1 MRNISSLFIN
11 RPIGTSLLGALIILA
26 GILAFKLLPVSQ
38 LPQIEFPTIVVQ
50 AALPGANPTIMAS
63 SVTTPLERQLG
74 KISGVSEMT
83 STSGSGSSRIVLQFD
98 LSRKID
104 GAANDVQAAINASLN
119 QLPKELPA
127 VPTYRKVNP
136 ADAPIMILSLTSD
149 TLKKE
154 QIYDAA
160 SSILQQKISQ
170 IEGVGQVNIGGS
182 SLPSI
187 RIDLNPHLLN
197 HYGISLENVTQVIN
211 QAHSITPKG
220 LFEDDLK
227 SYQIETSPQIFSSHQ
242 YNPLI
247 ISYKNNSYVTL
258 KDIAKVYDSVEDLKN
273 MGYADG
279 KPAVI
284 LIIFKEPGKNV
295 IETVDR
301 IQKEIPQLKSLIHKD
316 IDLTVSLDR
325 TLTIRAS
332 LFDVEKTLL
341 ISIILV
347 ILIVFLFFKD
357 INATIIPC
365 IAIPLSLLGTFI
377 IMFLLGY
384 SLDNLSLMALT
395 IATGFVVDDAIVVLE
410 NINRHIELGKTPF
423 QASLIGAKE
432 VVFTIIS
439 ISISLVAVFIPL
451 LFMDGI
457 VGRFFREFS
466 ITLSIA
472 IIVSLFVSIIFTPT
486 MCSKML
492 KNSRSQNY
500 KINMLSKIYE
510 KSLFWSINHKK
521 TIILVTLLTIFTSV
535 YLYKETPKGFFPQQ
549 DTGRIIGAIQ
559 TDQNI
564 SFINLQKKFTKF
576 IDIIKQ
582 DEAIEHVVG
591 YVGGSSANSG
601 NVFISLKPLK
611 DRKVS
616 SDLVIKRLRQ
626 KLSTLPAAKIF
637 LQSAQDIVIGGR
649 QGGAQFQFS
658 LSADNLTELKKWTQI
673 LTKELATLPGI
684 ADINNNQKENGLE
697 LFININNQKKSEF
710 NISNNSINKYLY
722 SYFGQKAVATIYKNL
737 NQYRIIMEVD
747 PKFADN
753 TKIID
758 GVYINNSKNTLVPL
772 NSFSQ
777 HHVTNSLLSINHQ
790 SSFPS
795 TTLYFNLL
803 PGISL
808 GNIVNQINDSVKTLN
823 LPPTVQ
829 ASFQGSAKEFQKSLD
844 NQPILILSAI
854 VTVYII
860 LGILYES
867 FIHPITILST
877 LPSASVG
884 ALIALYIT
892 KTDLNLIALV
902 GIILLIGIVKK
913 NAIMMIDFAINVQK
927 DNAISS
933 SDAIFKSALL
943 RFRPIMMT
951 TLAAVL
957 GAVPLAFGE
966 GVGSEFRKPLGIT
979 IIGGLLFS
987 QLLTLYT
994 TPIIYIYF
1002 DKLSE
1007 WFKKNKPKV
1016 LGNNYEK

>member
-227 SYQIETSPQIFSSHQ
+227 SYQIETYPQIFSSHQ

-549 DTGRIIGAIQ
+549 DTGRIVGTIQ

-1002 DKLSE
+1002 DKLSD
-1007 WFKKNKPKV
+1007 WFKNNKQQF
-1016 LGNNYEK
+1016 

>member
-220 LFEDDLK
+220 LFEDDIK
-227 SYQIETSPQIFSSHQ
+227 SYQIETYPQIFSSHQ

>member
-1 MRNISSLFIN
+1 
-11 RPIGTSLLGALIILA
+11 
-26 GILAFKLLPVSQ
+26 
-38 LPQIEFPTIVVQ
+38 
-50 AALPGANPTIMAS
+50 
-63 SVTTPLERQLG
+63 
-74 KISGVSEMT
+74 
-83 STSGSGSSRIVLQFD
+83 
-98 LSRKID
+98 
-104 GAANDVQAAINASLN
+104 
-119 QLPKELPA
+119 
-127 VPTYRKVNP
+127 
-136 ADAPIMILSLTSD
+136 
-149 TLKKE
+149 
-154 QIYDAA
+154 
-160 SSILQQKISQ
+160 
-170 IEGVGQVNIGGS
+170 
-182 SLPSI
+182 
-187 RIDLNPHLLN
+187 
-197 HYGISLENVTQVIN
+197 
-211 QAHSITPKG
+211 
-220 LFEDDLK
+220 
-227 SYQIETSPQIFSSHQ
+227 
-242 YNPLI
+242 
-247 ISYKNNSYVTL
+247 
-258 KDIAKVYDSVEDLKN
+258 
-273 MGYADG
+273 
-279 KPAVI
+279 
-284 LIIFKEPGKNV
+284 
-295 IETVDR
+295 
-301 IQKEIPQLKSLIHKD
+301 
-316 IDLTVSLDR
+316 
-325 TLTIRAS
+325 
-332 LFDVEKTLL
+332 
-341 ISIILV
+341 
-347 ILIVFLFFKD
+347 
-357 INATIIPC
+357 
-365 IAIPLSLLGTFI
+365 
-377 IMFLLGY
+377 
-384 SLDNLSLMALT
+384 
-395 IATGFVVDDAIVVLE
+395 
-410 NINRHIELGKTPF
+410 
-423 QASLIGAKE
+423 
-432 VVFTIIS
+432 
-439 ISISLVAVFIPL
+439 
-451 LFMDGI
+451 
-457 VGRFFREFS
+457 
-466 ITLSIA
+466 
-472 IIVSLFVSIIFTPT
+472 
-486 MCSKML
+486 ML
-492 KNSRSQNY
+492 KNSQTQNH
-500 KINMLSKIYE
+500 KKNILSKIYE
-510 KSLFWSINHKK
+510 KSLFWSINNKK
-521 TIILVTLLTIFTSV
+521 TIIIITLITILTSV

-549 DTGRIIGAIQ
+549 DTGRIIGTIQ

-564 SFINLQKKFTKF
+564 SFINLQKKFTNF

-611 DRKVS
+611 DRKIS

-697 LFININNQKKSEF
+697 LFININNDNASEL
-710 NISNNSINKYLY
+710 NISNNIINKYLY

-737 NQYRIIMEVD
+737 NQYRIIMKVD
-747 PKFADN
+747 PKFANN

-758 GVYINNSKNTLVPL
+758 GIYINNSKNTLVPL

-777 HHVTNSLLSINHQ
+777 YHATNSLLSINHQ

-795 TTLYFNLL
+795 ATLYFNLL

-808 GNIVNQINDSVKTLN
+808 GNIVNQINDSVKSLN

-913 NAIMMIDFAINVQK
+913 NAIMMIDFAINLQK
-927 DNAISS
+927 NNAISS

-951 TLAAVL
+951 TLAAIL
-957 GAVPLAFGE
+957 GAVPLAFGD

-1002 DKLSE
+1002 DKLSD
-1007 WFKKNKPKV
+1007 WFKNNKTTV